1 MFSPKVEKAMNEQI
15 KRELDSAYIY
25 ASMAAYFD
33 RIGLPGAAHWMK
45 AQFGE
50 EQEHAWKFYGFIY
63 DRGGNVTFEALD
75 KPPADY
81 ASPLDAFEQTLA
93 HERKVTGHIED
104 LYALAEEEKD
114 YASQILL
121 SGSSRSRWKKR
132 RAPATSSTGS
142 AASPAT
148 STRSS
153 CWTGTWRN
161 VASPCYVNWHREQ
174 S

>member
-104 LYALAEEEKD
+104 LYALAVEEKD

-121 SGSSRSRWKKR
+121 QWFIEEQVEEEKSAGDIVDRLR
-132 RAPATSSTGS
+132 RIAGNEHALFMLDRDLAQRG
-142 AASPAT
+142 
-148 STRSS
+148 
-153 CWTGTWRN
+153 
-161 VASPCYVNWHREQ
+161 
-174 S
+174 